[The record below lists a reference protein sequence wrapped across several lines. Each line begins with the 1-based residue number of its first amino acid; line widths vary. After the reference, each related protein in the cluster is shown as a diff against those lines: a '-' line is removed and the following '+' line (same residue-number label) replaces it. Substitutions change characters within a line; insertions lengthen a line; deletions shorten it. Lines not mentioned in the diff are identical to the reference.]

1 MRRIRAEFEDTEKL
15 SRYLRELGCTEAQ
28 IERHVA
34 LKGRHKLGCL
44 ELTSTRAYRTTK
56 LVKRCLLRNG
66 LTETCRR
73 SLSSLAMRDTN
84 DLIVKAHFG

>member
-28 IERHVA
+28 IERHVT

-44 ELTSTRAYRTTK
+44 ELTSTPRVPHYQGSQVVFAAK
-56 LVKRCLLRNG
+56 WNDGFLA
-66 LTETCRR
+66 ETC
-73 SLSSLAMRDTN
+73 
-84 DLIVKAHFG
+84 